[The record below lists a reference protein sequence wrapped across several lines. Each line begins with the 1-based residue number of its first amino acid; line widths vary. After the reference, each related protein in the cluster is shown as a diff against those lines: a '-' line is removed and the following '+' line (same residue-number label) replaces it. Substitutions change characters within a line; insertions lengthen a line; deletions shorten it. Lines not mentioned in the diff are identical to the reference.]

1 VKTGKHEFFFHED
14 ADGNKTAI
22 YFANGRAICSKSAMK
37 DGRQVY
43 STADGLTGTVDERVI
58 GMLDAILTNTVKM
71 PAGVDSPKLNP
82 EDLVTGLTEGF
93 DPVQNGL
100 DLLKASFEE
109 LKSSV
114 LETGV
119 IDMTLAKPYKVGT
132 TNYNYATIAKAGTT
146 VTGIS
151 EGTDVDFVL
160 FAKQLSDLNDEMTAI
175 TPKAG
180 DKVVVKPLTAE
191 LRESLVSHYM
201 AQKQH

>member
-1 VKTGKHEFFFHED
+1 
-14 ADGNKTAI
+14 
-22 YFANGRAICSKSAMK
+22 MK

-43 STADGLTGTVDERVI
+43 STADGLTGTVDERVV

-71 PAGVDSPKLNP
+71 PLDQHDPKLSS
-82 EDLVTGLTEGF
+82 EDLVSGLTEGF

-114 LETGV
+114 LESSV

-160 FAKQLSDLNDEMTAI
+160 FTKQLSDLNDEMTVI

>member
-1 VKTGKHEFFFHED
+1 MKTGKHEFFFHED

-43 STADGLTGTVDERVI
+43 STADGLAGTVDERVT

-71 PAGVDSPKLNP
+71 PVEQTGPKLNP

-100 DLLKASFEE
+100 DLLKSSFEE

-114 LETGV
+114 AESSV

-146 VTGIS
+146 VAGIS

-160 FAKQLSDLNDEMTAI
+160 FAKQLSDLNDEMTTI

-180 DKVVVKPLTAE
+180 DKVVIKPLTAE
-191 LRESLVSHYM
+191 LRESLVAHYN
-201 AQKQH
+201 AQKPH